1 MKFSYRIAESRIRN
15 LQTKTEEKLAKCTV
29 ENVDKNTNLNISTS
43 KCEFE
48 NDEGYTAEKIEIQA
62 GHDLIGNFEEGNNV
76 ATPGMK
82 SSDDDINKMKDASYF
97 TFQNSVKNIQ
107 SDSIE
112 GKTTKDRKN
121 VKFVLYHQKSDT
133 IETITGKASFLKD
146 NQKIQFT
153 MEPAIDFKEGVTI
166 IPNQMCKDENG
177 EYLYIMNKIEGL
189 EGVEGPEGGEGGK
202 GSDGNRNNTDDSGV
216 LVNKKKSG
224 KSLSTGAIIGIV
236 VACCAFLLISII
248 IAVVQCRKSSSSN
261 IAVAQ
266 DSTVNNP
273 M

>member
-1 MKFSYRIAESRIRN
+1 MDFRCYDKTDKVIKGKYNLNFKVSEMGSVGEKMKEELLSEDSLEILSRKQNFLGVKDYDKELSTSFHIWTASPYRDPKPFTVSVKFSYRITESRIRN

-112 GKTTKDRKN
+112 GKTTKERKN

-153 MEPAIDFKEGVTI
+153 MEPAIDFKEGFQIKCVKMKMVNI
-166 IPNQMCKDENG
+166 
-177 EYLYIMNKIEGL
+177 YIL
-189 EGVEGPEGGEGGK
+189 
-202 GSDGNRNNTDDSGV
+202 
-216 LVNKKKSG
+216 
-224 KSLSTGAIIGIV
+224 
-236 VACCAFLLISII
+236 
-248 IAVVQCRKSSSSN
+248 
-261 IAVAQ
+261 
-266 DSTVNNP
+266 
-273 M
+273 